1 MNLIMSPLS
10 FNNGWANVFFV
21 NSNGWLNNNNVNATY
36 GVRPVINLRADVT
49 ISGGNG
55 TANNPY
61 QIGK

>member
-1 MNLIMSPLS
+1 MSPLN
-10 FNNGWANVFFV
+10 FNNGWANVFYV
-21 NSNGWLNNNNVNATY
+21 RSNGSFDAPRVYWTVS